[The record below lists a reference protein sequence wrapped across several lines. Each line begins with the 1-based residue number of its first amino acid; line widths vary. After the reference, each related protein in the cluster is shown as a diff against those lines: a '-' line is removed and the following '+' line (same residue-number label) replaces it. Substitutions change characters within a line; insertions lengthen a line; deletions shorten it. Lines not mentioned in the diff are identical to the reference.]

1 MADLESQLQQL
12 SEQYSGD
19 TRQYL
24 KSLADDKVNLATD
37 ALNKALKSET
47 GFDNTMGM
55 VNMGLIATKGTFD
68 SVNKLKSAL
77 SNVRS
82 KGAKNISDIKDNVNE
97 SQNTNEEPKTD
108 EPTETEMTD
117 VVGEDVGKDVTEDV
131 GKTVGTEA
139 VEEGAGLGISQL
151 IPGLDV
157 LVDLGAVGSLIYT
170 AVHGVKKAQEAKKEQ
185 GKYDEDLKN
194 ENEIDSMS
202 MPLVNVSAATKSR
215 QQELSGGISTSD

>member
-47 GFDNTMGM
+47 GFDNTMNM

-82 KGAKNISDIKDNVNE
+82 KGAKNISDIKSNVNE

-139 VEEGAGLGISQL
+139 AEEGAGLGISQL

-215 QQELSGGISTSD
+215 AQELSGGISTSD